1 MIHDDHDDT
10 MTLNHSG
17 PHVMSQLPRPLWKHP
32 KRGVFTKL
40 FLYIY
45 IYILI
50 LYILYTYI
58 VYWVVMCIYIHILVG
73 HTLRVMVE
81 DGLLHVYHAWFC
93 GRIGFLT
100 LLPGSVRSLVP
111 RHYWRWAFWAV
122 LSKTCREP
130 TMVKKGQIKYH
141 EPQCWKKLKITWLF
155 THFCI
160 LV

>member
-1 MIHDDHDDT
+1 M
-10 MTLNHSG
+10 
-17 PHVMSQLPRPLWKHP
+17 
-32 KRGVFTKL
+32 
-40 FLYIY
+40 YIY
-45 IYILI
+45 
-50 LYILYTYI
+50 T
-58 VYWVVMCIYIHILVG
+58 HILVG

-141 EPQCWKKLKITWLF
+141 EPQCWKKLKADKFRVWQTRSKLLDCSHTF
-155 THFCI
+155 VYFCNI
-160 LV
+160 LYIGYIHVNYLLTDLSGSLVCVCSVCVCLCVCVVCHCIGFF